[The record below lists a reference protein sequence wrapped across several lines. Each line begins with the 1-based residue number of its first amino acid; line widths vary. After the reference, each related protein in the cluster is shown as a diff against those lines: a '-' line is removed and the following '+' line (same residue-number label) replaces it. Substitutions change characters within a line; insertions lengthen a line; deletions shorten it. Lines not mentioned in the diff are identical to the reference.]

1 MQQYV
6 LRGVEV
12 QFPYEAYPCQVSQL
26 TSPVAD
32 LQTSC
37 LTHTTVVQ
45 LAYMERV
52 IQALQQARLSRL
64 CSNVIG

>member
-32 LQTSC
+32 LQTSIF
-37 LTHTTVVQ
+37 TYTNVVQ

-52 IQALQQARLSRL
+52 IQALQQARLARH
-64 CSNVIG
+64 CSDVIG